1 MSVALRHVSSIYVH
15 IFGTVH
21 IDFILSMLCYLAQS
35 RDQIEQD
42 EEDRGEAERLRRAD
56 GDQEDAVTG
65 DSEEHQD
72 LQTA

>member
-1 MSVALRHVSSIYVH
+1 M
-15 IFGTVH
+15 
-21 IDFILSMLCYLAQS
+21 LSMLCYLAQS

-42 EEDRGEAERLRRAD
+42 EEDRGEAERLGRAD

>member
-1 MSVALRHVSSIYVH
+1 MS
-15 IFGTVH
+15 
-21 IDFILSMLCYLAQS
+21 CYLAQS

-42 EEDRGEAERLRRAD
+42 EEDRGEAERLGRAD

-72 LQTA
+72 LQTAWREPSELNIVIDKVTRLHLRHK